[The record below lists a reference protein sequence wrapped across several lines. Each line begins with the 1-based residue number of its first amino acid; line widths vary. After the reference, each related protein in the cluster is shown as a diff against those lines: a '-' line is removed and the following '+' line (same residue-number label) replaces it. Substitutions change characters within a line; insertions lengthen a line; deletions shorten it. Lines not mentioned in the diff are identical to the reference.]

1 MVFVLFFEQRG
12 EGHKKSI
19 NYLMRKNI
27 RALHPS
33 RILVIGF
40 AMTIMVGAILLNLP
54 ISSQS
59 GESVGF
65 VNSLFISTP
74 AVCVTGLVVV
84 DTATQWTYF
93 GQVIILLLIQ
103 IGGLGFMTMGT
114 LFALILGRKITLKER
129 LIIQQS
135 LNQFKIAGLVKLTR
149 YILMMAFTI
158 EGIGAIIL
166 STRFIPMYGVVKG
179 IWFSIFHSISAFCN
193 AGFDL
198 IGNFRSLTPFVKEPI
213 ISLTV
218 AFLIILGG
226 LGFVVILELFQK
238 RMLKRLSLHVKI
250 VLTMTASLLSIGF
263 VLFLVFEYKNTET
276 LGQLSF
282 LQKSVA
288 AFFQSVTPRTAGF
301 NTIPI
306 DKLSVA
312 SVFLTIILM
321 FIGGASGGTAG
332 GVKITTVGVLISSMH
347 SVIVGN
353 PDAEAFKRRIPRSV
367 IDKAMTIVGL
377 SLLIVVIVTMVLSV
391 SETKHSFIEL
401 FFETVS
407 AFGTVGLSMGITP
420 SLTIVGK
427 LIITLLMFFGRVGPL
442 TIFMALSSSNKQR
455 TNFRYPEE
463 KLIVG

>member
-1 MVFVLFFEQRG
+1 MKFKLFN
-12 EGHKKSI
+12 I
-19 NYLMRKNI
+19 RKNI
-27 RALHPS
+27 RYLMRQSIRTLHPS

-40 AMTIMVGAILLNLP
+40 ALTILVGALLLNLP
-54 ISSQS
+54 IASQS
-59 GESVGF
+59 GQAVGF
-65 VNSLFISTP
+65 VNALFISTS

-93 GQVIILLLIQ
+93 GQGVILLLIQ

-129 LIIQQS
+129 LVIQES
-135 LNQFKIAGLVKLTR
+135 LNQFNIAGLVKLTQ
-149 YILMMAFTI
+149 YILMMTFTI
-158 EGIGAIIL
+158 EGIGAVIL
-166 STRFIPMYGVVKG
+166 STRFIPKYGLGKG
-179 IWFSIFHSISAFCN
+179 IWFSVFHSISAFCN

-198 IGNFRSLTPFVKEPI
+198 VGNFRSLTPFVKDPV

-226 LGFVVILELFQK
+226 LGFVVILELLQK
-238 RMLKRLSLHVKI
+238 RKFKRLSLHAKI
-250 VLTMTASLLSIGF
+250 VLTMTASLLSMGF
-263 VLFLVFEYKNTET
+263 ILFLVLEYNNVET

-282 LQKSVA
+282 AQKNVA

-306 DKLSVA
+306 DKLGVA
-312 SVFLTIILM
+312 SVFLTIVLM

-347 SVIVGN
+347 SVIVGK
-353 PDAEAFKRRIPRSV
+353 PDAEAFKRRIPRSI

-377 SLLIVVIVTMVLSV
+377 SVVLVVVVTMVLSI
-391 SETKHSFIEL
+391 SETGHSFIEL

-442 TIFMALSSSNKQR
+442 TIFMALSSINKQR
-455 TNFRYPEE
+455 ANFRYPEE

>member
-1 MVFVLFFEQRG
+1 MNFKLFNIR
-12 EGHKKSI
+12 KKI
-19 NYLMRKNI
+19 RYLMRQSI
-27 RALHPS
+27 RTLHPS

-40 AMTIMVGAILLNLP
+40 ALTILVGALLLNLP
-54 ISSQS
+54 IASQS
-59 GESVGF
+59 GQSVGF
-65 VNSLFISTP
+65 VNALFISTS

-93 GQVIILLLIQ
+93 GQGVILLLIQ

-129 LIIQQS
+129 LVIQES
-135 LNQFKIAGLVKLTR
+135 LNQFNIAGLVKLTQ
-149 YILMMAFTI
+149 YILMMTFTI
-158 EGIGAIIL
+158 EGIGAVIL
-166 STRFIPMYGVVKG
+166 STRFIPMYGLGKG

-198 IGNFRSLTPFVKEPI
+198 VGNFRSLTPFVKDPVI
-213 ISLTV
+213 TMTV

-226 LGFVVILELFQK
+226 LGFVVILELLQK
-238 RMLKRLSLHVKI
+238 RKFKGLSLHAKI

-263 VLFLVFEYKNTET
+263 ILFLVLEYKNVET

-282 LQKSVA
+282 AQKNVA

-306 DKLSVA
+306 DKLGVA
-312 SVFLTIILM
+312 SVFLTIVLM

-347 SVIVGN
+347 SVIVGK
-353 PDAEAFKRRIPRSV
+353 PDAEAFKRRIPRSI

-377 SLLIVVIVTMVLSV
+377 SVVLVVVVTMVLSI
-391 SETKHSFIEL
+391 SETGHSFIEL

-442 TIFMALSSSNKQR
+442 TIFMALSSINKQR
-455 TNFRYPEE
+455 ASFRYPEE

>member
-1 MVFVLFFEQRG
+1 MKFKLF
-12 EGHKKSI
+12 S
-19 NYLMRKNI
+19 LRKNI
-27 RALHPS
+27 KHLMHQSIRTLHPP

-40 AMTIMVGAILLNLP
+40 ALTILVGALLLNLP
-54 ISSQS
+54 FASQS
-59 GESVGF
+59 GQSVGF
-65 VNSLFISTP
+65 VNSLFISTS

-93 GQVIILLLIQ
+93 GQGVILLLIQ

-129 LIIQQS
+129 LIIQES
-135 LNQFKIAGLVKLTR
+135 LNQFNISGLVKLTQ
-149 YILMMAFTI
+149 YILMMTFTI
-158 EGIGAIIL
+158 EGIGALIL
-166 STRFIPMYGVVKG
+166 STRFIPMYGIGKG
-179 IWFSIFHSISAFCN
+179 TWFSIFHSISAFCN

-198 IGNFRSLTPFVKEPI
+198 VGNYRSLTPFVKDPT
-213 ISLTV
+213 ISLTI

-238 RMLKRLSLHVKI
+238 RQFKKFSLHAKI
-250 VLTMTASLLSIGF
+250 VLSMTASLLSIGF
-263 VLFLVFEYKNTET
+263 ILFLVLEYKNTET
-276 LGQLSF
+276 LGQLNF
-282 LQKSVA
+282 VQKNVA

-306 DKLSVA
+306 DKLNVA
-312 SVFLTIILM
+312 SVFLTIVLM

-347 SVIVGN
+347 SIISGKSDV
-353 PDAEAFKRRIPRSV
+353 EAFRRRIPRTI
-367 IDKAMTIVGL
+367 IDKSTTIVGL
-377 SLLIVVIVTMVLSV
+377 SLLLVIITTMVLSI
-391 SETKHSFIEL
+391 SEVNHGFIEL

-420 SLTIVGK
+420 TLTVVGK
-427 LIITLLMFFGRVGPL
+427 LIITMLMFFGRVGPL
-442 TIFMALSSSNKQR
+442 TIFMALSSMNKQR
-455 TNFRYPEE
+455 PKFRYPEE